1 MLTINGRVEV
11 FRRRWHS
18 AHDGTSTPLD
28 AWLDAAEATISVGVR
43 EMACLL
49 NSGGSNF
56 DRAAA
61 NLART
66 AQVTMSGETLRQLVE
81 AEGRQ
86 VLQAQQAGTV
96 PVGWSATDCG
106 TATDDPTVPGPTRV
120 YLGSDGVQ
128 VPLVTAAEKKARR
141 HKVKAKRRQRGK
153 KARPLP
159 PARPG
164 AEQSYQEFKL
174 VVYYDETQTHRL
186 AAGTKGNH
194 EAAGRLMRRQAVR
207 IQLDQADEKVG
218 NVDGAPWIRNQI
230 ERQNL
235 PLDALGLDFYHL
247 AENVH
252 KARRAVYGEDNPA
265 GQEWAGTILHTF
277 KHEGYDPAWEQLL
290 TWRRQWRSRTKRQAI
305 DQLLGYVS
313 ERKDM
318 IRYAEFQQQG
328 WQIGSGPTE
337 AQCKTLTARLK
348 GSGMRWDAGNAE
360 AVMALEA
367 LHQSGQWQH
376 YWTSQLR
383 PTG

>member
-1 MLTINGRVEV
+1 MLTINGRVRLL
-11 FRRRWHS
+11 RRRWHS
-18 AHDGTSTPLD
+18 SGEGTSTPLD

-43 EMACLL
+43 ELACLL

-61 NLART
+61 NLARA
-66 AQVTMSGETLRQLVE
+66 AQVTLSGETLRQVVE

-86 VLQAQQAGTV
+86 VLRAQQAGTV
-96 PVGWSATDCG
+96 PVGWTAADCV
-106 TATDDPTVPGPTRV
+106 TPTDDKTAPGPTRV

-128 VPLVTAAEKKARR
+128 VPLVTSAEKKARR
-141 HKVKAKRRQRGK
+141 QKVKAQRRQRGK

-164 AEQSYQEFKL
+164 AEQAYQEFKL

-186 AAGTKGNH
+186 VAGTKGNH
-194 EAAGRLMRRQAVR
+194 EVAGRLMRHQAAR
-207 IQLDQADEKVG
+207 IHLDQADEKVG
-218 NVDGAPWIRNQI
+218 NVDGAPWIRNQV

-252 KARRAVYGEDNPA
+252 KARRAVYGEENAA
-265 GQEWAGTILHTF
+265 GQEWVGPILHTF
-277 KHEGYDPAWEQLL
+277 KHEGYDAAWEQLL

-313 ERKDM
+313 ERRDM
-318 IRYAEFQQQG
+318 IRYAEFQKRG

-337 AQCKTLTARLK
+337 GQCKTLSARLK
-348 GSGMRWDAGNAE
+348 GSGMRWDAANAE

-367 LHQSGQWQH
+367 LHQSGQWQG
-376 YWTSQLR
+376 YWPSQLR
-383 PTG
+383 QAG